1 MKVAVYTIAK
11 NEAKHVKRWFESA
24 KGADYFLICDTG
36 SDDDTVKIAKELG
49 INVVECRVDPFRFDV
64 ARNYSLA
71 SLPLDIDWCIAL
83 DMDEMLVGDWRSELE
98 KALAEWMNPE
108 NADSDVEEEEAT
120 APAAAPQASSKPAAT
135 KVENVAD
142 AFHDLFK

>member
-36 SDDDTVKIAKELG
+36 STDDTVKIAKDLG
-49 INVVECRVDPFRFDV
+49 INVVECAVDPFRFDV

-83 DMDEMLVGDWRSELE
+83 DMDEMLVGEWRSELE
-98 KALAEWMNPE
+98 KALA
-108 NADSDVEEEEAT
+108 DDVDRAYYRFITDFNESRTDKHEFEGFRN
-120 APAAAPQASSKPAAT
+120 QRR
-135 KVENVAD
+135 
-142 AFHDLFK
+142 